1 MAPRKPPDTKHA
13 DWIESQIRRAE
24 DEGAFED
31 LPGRGQ
37 PLPHLDEAYDPL
49 WWAKQLVR
57 REQLSLLPPTL
68 EIRRKVERFLADLPT
83 LRRELDVRERASAL
97 DAEIRHM
104 NARVTSGPSSVQAP
118 LDVEALVERW
128 RRERSQPS

>member
-1 MAPRKPPDTKHA
+1 MAPRKPPGTKHG
-13 DWIESQIRRAE
+13 DWIESLIRRAE

-31 LPGRGQ
+31 LPGRGR
-37 PLPHLDEAYDPL
+37 PLPHLDEAQDPQ

-68 EIRRKVERFLADLPT
+68 EIRRKVERFLSQLPA
-83 LRRELDVRERASAL
+83 LRREEDVRERAADL

-104 NARVTSGPSSVQAP
+104 NARVTSGPPSMQAP

-128 RRERSQPS
+128 RRDRPQPS

>member
-1 MAPRKPPDTKHA
+1 MAPRKPPGTKHA
-13 DWIESQIRRAE
+13 DWVESQIRRAE

-57 REQLSLLPPTL
+57 REQLSVLPPTL
-68 EIRRKVERFLADLPT
+68 EIRRKVERFLIDLPT
-83 LRRELDVRERASAL
+83 LRREIDVRERATAL
-97 DAEIRHM
+97 DAEIRHL
-104 NARVTSGPSSVQAP
+104 NARVTSGPPSVQAP
-118 LDVEALVERW
+118 LDVEALVARW
-128 RRERSQPS
+128 RRERPQPS